1 MISLVKAIIFDA
13 DGVLLDSLSIWRN
26 LENDILQILDITQLR
41 EWKRSFSH
49 EYGAGAAWLKSRF
62 ALGFSEERSWRI

>member
-1 MISLVKAIIFDA
+1 MIFPIKAVIFDA

-41 EWKRSFSH
+41 EWKRSF
-49 EYGAGAAWLKSRF
+49 F
-62 ALGFSEERSWRI
+62 P